1 MSRPPSRSPQ
11 RMERSPQ
18 RVERSPQPGGGQ
30 QRPPSQ
36 SGGQRPPQQGSGGG
50 SQRPSADDNKQHT
63 LHYLFDRPGEPVFL
77 PKGDDNAVFDV
88 PSEYIVS
95 IFSCIQKGKKQE
107 CPIVTFFIYRP
118 KNIVLLGKG

>member
-11 RMERSPQ
+11 RTERSPQ
-18 RVERSPQPGGGQ
+18 RTPQPGGGQ
-30 QRPPSQ
+30 QRPPSQSSGQRPQSQ

-50 SQRPSADDNKQHT
+50 SQRPSSADDNKQHT
-63 LHYLFDRPGEPVFL
+63 LHYLFDRPGEPIFL

-95 IFSCIQKGKKQE
+95 IFNCFHKKGEK
-107 CPIVTFFIYRP
+107 
-118 KNIVLLGKG
+118 